1 MKKIILLLSI
11 VVFSCSPVKQTYN
24 KVTSSPK
31 VLVTIKDSLNSVVL
45 SDTLNWQ
52 KISYNPIT
60 DSTIINLASDTLI
73 MRKRNN
79 LPFGP
84 ISYVPFRINSKQLTT
99 IKVYTLDSCFVKME
113 STFEKGSYRLELFDY
128 KHGSGILFIYF
139 KNDEQI
145 FKDRL
150 LFMK

>member
-11 VVFSCSPVKQTYN
+11 VVLSCSPIKQTYN

-52 KISYNPIT
+52 KISYPIP
-60 DSTIINLASDTLI
+60 DSTVITLKSDTLI
-73 MRKRNN
+73 MRKRNII
-79 LPFGP
+79 PFAS
-84 ISYVPFRINSKQLTT
+84 INYIPFKINYKQLTT

-113 STFEKGSYRLELFDY
+113 RTFEKGSYRLELVDY

-150 LFMK
+150 VLIK

>member
-24 KVTSSPK
+24 KVTYSLK

-52 KISYNPIT
+52 KISNPIT
-60 DSTIINLASDTLI
+60 DSTIITLKSDTLI

-84 ISYVPFRINSKQLTT
+84 SNSIPFRINSKQLTT

-113 STFEKGSYRLELFDY
+113 STFEKGYYRLELFDY